1 MTPFTKH
8 AKVPI
13 ADAFSNDVPHYYTS
27 LYSTSHHLTTH
38 DRQKYPQP
46 RLPRN
51 PCTKLIQIMTSVSE
65 KDKTRAVRVVCR
77 LLVLLLLLLLL
88 ALRWPTRSSFLLLDA
103 RQQPNERPH
112 VTHTVHSLTVALCM
126 FCVPDF
132 KEISERRR
140 GDVETT
146 DDGRPT
152 TAAKG
157 VEGSVCCVLCVVLC
171 CVVVFVFAFVLVC
184 WFVFGPGWFSSVEV
198 GAIQAI
204 PAVHAIPAIPAT
216 LRAVSKRDGLWC
228 VATHISARM
237 A

>member
-103 RQQPNERPH
+103 RQQPNERTPRH
-112 VTHTVHSLTVALCM
+112 SHSALTHSLWH
-126 FCVPDF
+126 CVCSVSPTLKTSQNGDAATW
-132 KEISERRR
+132 RRR
-140 GDVETT
+140 TT
-146 DDGRPT
+146 DDRRRRPT
-152 TAAKG
+152 ALKVRCA
-157 VEGSVCCVLCVVLC
+157 VCCVSCCVVLWC
-171 CVVVFVFAFVLVC
+171 LC
-184 WFVFGPGWFSSVEV
+184 
-198 GAIQAI
+198 
-204 PAVHAIPAIPAT
+204 
-216 LRAVSKRDGLWC
+216 LRLCWC
-228 VATHISARM
+228 VGLCSVQVGLVRLKLVPSRPSLQSMPSLQSLQHSEQ
-237 A
+237 

>member
-103 RQQPNERPH
+103 RQQPNERTPRH
-112 VTHTVHSLTVALCM
+112 SHSALTHSLWH
-126 FCVPDF
+126 CVCSVSPTLKTSQNGDAATW
-132 KEISERRR
+132 RRR
-140 GDVETT
+140 TT
-146 DDGRPT
+146 DDRRRRPT
-152 TAAKG
+152 ALKVRCA
-157 VEGSVCCVLCVVLC
+157 VC
-171 CVVVFVFAFVLVC
+171 CVVVFVLWCCGVCVLCLCCVCVCVWVCVGVLVC
-184 WFVFGPGWFSSVEV
+184 VRSRLV
-198 GAIQAI
+198 
-204 PAVHAIPAIPAT
+204 
-216 LRAVSKRDGLWC
+216 
-228 VATHISARM
+228 
-237 A
+237 